1 MRKRIVRRKEQVPL
15 AFTTPLLARVLS
27 ARGVRSKNDL
37 DHSLTGLLPPTL
49 KDIECA
55 ADILIDALRENRS
68 ILIVGDFDADGAT
81 SCALMVTV
89 LRAMGAARVNYL
101 VPDRF
106 RFGYGLTP
114 EIVEVA
120 REFSPDVIVTVDNGI
135 ASIEG
140 VSRANELGVTV
151 VVTDHHL
158 PGNQLPDAGAIVN
171 PNQPGCSFPGKSLAG
186 VGVAFYLLSVIRSR
200 LREDGWFQSRPE
212 INLAEHLDL
221 VALGTVADVVPLDQ
235 NNRRLVAEGLRRI
248 CAGRARPGLLALLS
262 IAGVDPRHLTSRDL
276 AFSIAPR
283 LNAAGRLQDMS
294 LGIECLM
301 AEGERASE
309 LAEHLDALNAERR
322 EIETNMRE
330 QALEVL
336 AEISFD
342 DRDLAGLCLYDPGW
356 HQGVVGIV
364 ASRIKEKSQRPVIA
378 FANAG
383 EGELKGSGRSV
394 QGFHLRDAL
403 DSIATRNPGLLNRFG
418 GHAMAAGLSL
428 QEHLFD
434 RFRRAF
440 DEEVRRELGEAP
452 IEQVA
457 VTDGALNEPITIELA
472 RDLET
477 AAPWGQSFPEPE
489 FDGRFEILEQRLVG
503 GRHLKLLLQPD
514 QGEPV
519 DAICFNHPDLIEGRQ
534 VECAFRIEVNRYRG
548 FENPQ
553 LLVTLIL

>member
-49 KDIECA
+49 KDIERA

-89 LRAMGAARVNYL
+89 LRAMGAAQVNYL

-186 VGVAFYLLSVIRSR
+186 VGVAFYLLSVLRSR

-322 EIETNMRE
+322 EIETNMRD
-330 QALEVL
+330 QAFEVL

>member
-89 LRAMGAARVNYL
+89 LRAMGAAQVNYL

-200 LREDGWFQSRPE
+200 LRENGWFQSRPE

-322 EIETNMRE
+322 EIETNMRN
-330 QALEVL
+330 QAFEVL

-342 DRDLAGLCLYDPGW
+342 DKDLAGLCLYDPGW

-383 EGELKGSGRSV
+383 EGEFKGSGRSV

>member
-89 LRAMGAARVNYL
+89 LRAMGAAQVNYL

-186 VGVAFYLLSVIRSR
+186 VGVAFYLLSVLRSR

-322 EIETNMRE
+322 EIETNMRD
-330 QALEVL
+330 QAFEVL

>member
-49 KDIECA
+49 KGIECA

-186 VGVAFYLLSVIRSR
+186 VGVAFYLLSVLRSR

-322 EIETNMRE
+322 EIETNMRD
-330 QALEVL
+330 QAFEVL

-342 DRDLAGLCLYDPGW
+342 DKDLAGLCLYDPGW

-378 FANAG
+378 FANTG

-418 GHAMAAGLSL
+418 GHAMAVGLSL

-514 QGEPV
+514 QGGPV
-519 DAICFNHPDLIEGRQ
+519 DAICFNHPALIEGRQ